1 MVGSVNVKID
11 ELMVSGVMTTTAGQ
25 TVGRVRQVMSEQG
38 VSSMPV
44 VDPDGVP
51 VGIVTARDLISD
63 ISDRVPVSQIMS
75 QPVYTVPRYGDP
87 SLAARIMRNHRIHH
101 VLVTEEQSVVGIVS
115 SFDLLRLV
123 EDHRYVAKNAPTQS
137 KRSRGGRKKTELGG

>member
-1 MVGSVNVKID
+1 MNVKID
-11 ELMVSGVMTTTAGQ
+11 ELMVTGVMTASPSQ
-25 TVGRVRQVMSEQG
+25 TVGRVRQVMDEHG

-44 VDPDGVP
+44 LDPDGEP
-51 VGIVTARDLISD
+51 VGIVTARDLLGD
-63 ISDRVPVSQIMS
+63 IANDSPVSKVMS

-101 VLVTEEQSVVGIVS
+101 VIVTEAQSVVGIVS

-123 EDHRYVAKNAPTQS
+123 EDHRYTAKNAPT
-137 KRSRGGRKKTELGG
+137 RSERKGGSRKKAELGSD